1 MTNLELTFCLILIAL
16 LASMSL
22 AHADM
27 RILPYTDH
35 FAYGLRVR
43 SPWDGG
49 GEVVINLPE
58 HLERWPDTDGIL
70 RHNDPEPAG
79 AWVVADDGLSAVL
92 DVESLTMPG
101 MHVRAEAKV
110 VSSRRL
116 AMSLRIDNHS
126 PEDLPGIIPLYCVQ
140 YGHLPGFAPEQRR
153 LQHTYVEVEQKLV
166 SLADL
171 PTSNPSATAKGAY
184 VRGCEQR
191 DGDEFLKENGGLIPQ
206 VVDSPV
212 IAVTALDGDR
222 TLLVSWTP
230 GKKILANAHIPCLHV
245 DPYYGEIASGESV
258 ERTGHLIF
266 TELPLQEA
274 FEEASALP
282 PANVAD

>member
-1 MTNLELTFCLILIAL
+1 MTNLELTFCLIFIAL
-16 LASMSL
+16 LASMGL
-22 AHADM
+22 ARADV

-35 FAYGLRVR
+35 FAYGLRVQ
-43 SPWDGG
+43 SPWDGA
-49 GEVVINLPE
+49 GEVVINFPE
-58 HLERWPDTDGIL
+58 HLERWPDTAGIL

-79 AWVVADDGLSAVL
+79 AWVVAADGLSAVL
-92 DVESLTMPG
+92 DVDSRTMPG
-101 MHVRAEAKV
+101 VHVRAEAKV

-126 PEDLPGIIPLYCVQ
+126 SEGLPGIIPLYCVQ
-140 YGHLPGFAPEQRR
+140 YGRLPGFAPEERR
-153 LQHTYVEVEQKLV
+153 LEHTYVQVEGKLV

-171 PTSNPSATAKGAY
+171 PTSNPSAAAKGAY

-191 DGDEFLKENGGLIPQ
+191 DDDEFLRGNGGLIPQ
-206 VVDSPV
+206 AADSPV

-230 GKKILANAHIPCLHV
+230 GKKILANAYIPCLHV
-245 DPYYGEIASGESV
+245 DPYYGEIAPGGSV

-266 TELPLQEA
+266 ADLPLHEA
-274 FEEASALP
+274 FEEAIALP
-282 PANVAD
+282 PADAAE